1 MKEYWKKLTRT
12 HRCFLVI
19 GLTVGLPVVVC
30 IVLVAGL
37 VEAGKFVVKVQI

>member
-1 MKEYWKKLTRT
+1 MREYWKELTRT
-12 HRCFLVI
+12 HKCFLVI
-19 GLTVGLPVVVC
+19 GLSVGLPVVIF